1 MKKLLLETML
11 LCPLSTRD
19 VPEFLQQHTLP
30 ASEIQCGT
38 GWATQVPPKSS
49 EGRTQDTLLPS
60 KESLT
65 GCLNLCGFAALKSL
79 GADKLVSQPEASEGE
94 RNSSSPCAQLPPYSL
109 ESSPLDH
116 CLEYM

>member
-1 MKKLLLETML
+1 MKKLLLETIL

-19 VPEFLQQHTLP
+19 VPKFLQQHTLP

-38 GWATQVPPKSS
+38 GWVTQVPPKSS
-49 EGRTQDTLLPS
+49 EGGSQDTLLPS
-60 KESLT
+60 QESLT

-79 GADKLVSQPEASEGE
+79 AAGKLVSQPEASEGE
-94 RNSSSPCAQLPPYSL
+94 RDSSRPIAQLPPSSL

-116 CLEYM
+116 CLEYI